1 MGSVLSVGGDSMEGE
16 TAGVSLLL
24 GNQRKGIVAMA
35 IPLAVALLFQSLN
48 NIVDSLWVSDLGSD
62 AMAALGIVYPLY
74 CVQIGIGNGL
84 GVGVSAAIARSI
96 GMKDRE
102 KAERAAAQGF
112 VVAAQVS
119 VAMTPA
125 LMLIAPYAMPA
136 MGAGDTAG
144 ECLGYAY
151 PLFISTI
158 FIILSGI
165 MAGMLR
171 GEGAAKRSM
180 LMQATG
186 AVVNIILDP
195 IFIFALDMGVSGA
208 AWATAI
214 SFAVSCLVAVI
225 WYIRG
230 RGLFVRIRKAYMR
243 PDAAV
248 RKDILSVGLPE
259 ALELSVM
266 NVFNIALNFCV
277 IVCGGTDGAAIYS
290 SSWRVFYILLVPA
303 QALGGALVSVCSAEY
318 GMGRFDMIRDGFCF
332 TASRAFALLLVFSA
346 ATALLADPIA
356 GVFTHSDGLRHMQGE
371 MADMIR
377 MFCVFLPAM
386 SFIYTGSS
394 LMQAVDR
401 ARGGMFNSLARNLML
416 TGLFFFGAYVFGT
429 LGSLWILLAIG
440 EIAGGLMM
448 LVHAV
453 IAFGKAEKAGAPS
466 PQ

>member
-1 MGSVLSVGGDSMEGE
+1 MEGE
-16 TAGVSLLL
+16 TEGVGLLL

-96 GMKDRE
+96 GMKHRE

-119 VAMTPA
+119 AIMTPA
-125 LMLIAPYAMPA
+125 LILIAPYAMPA
-136 MGAGDTAG
+136 MGAGDTIG

-151 PLFISTI
+151 PLFIST
-158 FIILSGI
+158 FLIILSGI
-165 MAGMLR
+165 LAGMLR

-195 IFIFALDMGVSGA
+195 IFIFGFDMGVAGA

-214 SFAVSCLVAVI
+214 SFAVSCLVAII
-225 WYIRG
+225 WYVRG

-243 PDAAV
+243 SDAAV
-248 RKDILSVGLPE
+248 RKDIFSVGLPE

-266 NVFNIALNFCV
+266 NVFNIALNYCV

-318 GMGRFDMIRDGFCF
+318 GMGRFDMIRDGFRF
-332 TASRAFALLLVFSA
+332 TAVRAFVLLVAFSA
-346 ATALLADPIA
+346 ITALLSDPIA
-356 GVFTHSDGLRHMQGE
+356 AVFTHSDGLRHMQGE
-371 MADMIR
+371 MTDMIR
-377 MFCVFLPAM
+377 MFCVRSEDTSTHGILPWVWKRATMRLCPPLIWMSAAIRMCAVSVLLDGLFLPKRM
-386 SFIYTGSS
+386 STNSERLSKITS
-394 LMQAVDR
+394 L
-401 ARGGMFNSLARNLML
+401 S
-416 TGLFFFGAYVFGT
+416 
-429 LGSLWILLAIG
+429 
-440 EIAGGLMM
+440 
-448 LVHAV
+448 
-453 IAFGKAEKAGAPS
+453 
-466 PQ
+466 